1 MRQTQIEIGGKFLM
15 LSVANANASSAIAFS
30 RQNKLRIMQNPAA
43 QQPCANGAAMADSH
57 L

>member
-30 RQNKLRIMQNPAA
+30 RQNKLRIMREPPT
-43 QQPCANGAAMADSH
+43 QQPCANGAAIANSH

>member
-30 RQNKLRIMQNPAA
+30 RQNKLRNHARTPNAA
-43 QQPCANGAAMADSH
+43 TMRKRRGNG
-57 L
+57 